1 MRNDLMRINPLHS
14 LERAS
19 RFDRFLNHFFGDVD
33 NANWADLRK
42 NMAWNPSIDLEQ
54 SDNEI
59 TVRADIPGVKP
70 DDLRV
75 TVEDDLLTIEG
86 NRKQEEKKEEGKTQY
101 VERFSGSF
109 SRSIQLPAH
118 VDPDNIKA
126 EYHDGVLHVTCP
138 VEETAKAKQISV
150 NAS

>member
-1 MRNDLMRINPLHS
+1 MRNELMRIDPLHS
-14 LERAS
+14 LERAT
-19 RFDRFLNHFFGDVD
+19 RFDRFLDRFFGDLGNTD
-33 NANWADLRK
+33 WTDLRK

-59 TVRADIPGVKP
+59 TVHADIPGVKP

-86 NRKQEEKKEEGKTQY
+86 ERKQEEKKKEGKTQY
-101 VERFSGSF
+101 VERFTGSF

-118 VDPDNIKA
+118 VNSDEIKA